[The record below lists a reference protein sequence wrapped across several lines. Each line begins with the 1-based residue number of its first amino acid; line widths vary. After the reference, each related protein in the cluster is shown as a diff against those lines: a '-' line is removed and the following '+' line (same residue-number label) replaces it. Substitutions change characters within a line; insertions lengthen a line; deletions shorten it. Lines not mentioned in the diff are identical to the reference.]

1 MGEREHIIEQITA
14 LFGELTWH
22 GRQLLARRVAKH
34 GLTPPQFIVLQTLE
48 RCGSQ
53 LTLGEI
59 ADALQ
64 LPASSLTSI
73 ADRLVARGLATRDAV
88 PEDRRAVALTITGAG
103 QAVVEA
109 VDAERRQ
116 ELASLL
122 QDAPVEDLRVFVS
135 VLQTISA
142 GLERLLA
149 GGGRQCM
156 DHIEQHEGEG
166 VAIHGT
172 RSSGNA

>member
-1 MGEREHIIEQITA
+1 MEHITA

-22 GRQLLARRVAKH
+22 GRQVLARRVAKH

-48 RCGSQ
+48 RCRSQ

-88 PEDRRAVALTITGAG
+88 PEDRRAVALTITAAG
-103 QAVVEA
+103 QAMVET
-109 VDAERRQ
+109 VDAERRH

-122 QDAPVEDLRVFVS
+122 QDVPVEDLRLFVS
-135 VLQTISA
+135 VLQTISV

-149 GGGRQCM
+149 GSDQQCM
-156 DHIEQHEGEG
+156 DYVEQLDGEG
-166 VAIHGT
+166 IAGHGT
-172 RSSGNA
+172 RSSDQE